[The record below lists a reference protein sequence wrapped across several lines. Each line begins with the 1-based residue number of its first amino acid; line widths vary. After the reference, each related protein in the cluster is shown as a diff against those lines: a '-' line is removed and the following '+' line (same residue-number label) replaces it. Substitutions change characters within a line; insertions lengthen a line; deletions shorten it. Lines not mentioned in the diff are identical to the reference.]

1 MLKRAKSRSDPA
13 LCFAQFL
20 SCQDCGSATHE
31 TIRRYHSRGLFDP
44 DIFLIDITNENN
56 NKNNRKLKNT
66 RKTIVKTII
75 KKYDCFFAHFC
86 I

>member
-20 SCQDCGSATHE
+20 SYQDCGSAT
-31 TIRRYHSRGLFDP
+31 
-44 DIFLIDITNENN
+44 
-56 NKNNRKLKNT
+56 
-66 RKTIVKTII
+66 RKTIEKTII
-75 KKYDCFFAHFC
+75 KKYDCFFACFC